1 MLYLLNF
8 GHVSVRKKLF
18 SCFEKYPTLVLLSCF
33 AAALIV
39 LTASCSRNEGTDPE
53 TRELSEDELYL
64 IEAYANI
71 KHARSYYPLKPAIAE
86 SLFVVLDSTI
96 DSVRIANTI
105 RAINREPERW
115 GDIFEQLERTMRE
128 SASKVGSEGNRSEK
142 PGG

>member
-1 MLYLLNF
+1 MGLPERPTRCGVY
-8 GHVSVRKKLF
+8 S
-18 SCFEKYPTLVLLSCF
+18 KYVN
-33 AAALIV
+33 AL
-39 LTASCSRNEGTDPE
+39 G
-53 TRELSEDELYL
+53 EL
-64 IEAYANI
+64 
-71 KHARSYYPLKPAIAE
+71 HARSYYPLKPAIAE